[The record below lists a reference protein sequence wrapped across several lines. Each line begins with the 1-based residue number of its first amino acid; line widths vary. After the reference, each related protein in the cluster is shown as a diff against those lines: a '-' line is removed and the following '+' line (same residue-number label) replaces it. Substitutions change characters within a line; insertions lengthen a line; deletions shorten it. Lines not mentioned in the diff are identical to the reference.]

1 MSRQKERQS
10 DLAVLWQLLDEQ
22 AKKDEERIQFWKD
35 WVQDK
40 EEKLK
45 APSSKDEV
53 IMLNLLRERGMV
65 HHAIWINERVS
76 LIFFKMVAIIMSM
89 QDDQMRR
96 LERRR
101 KTHIPKKELDEMR
114 ELRERNTKALE
125 ILEAEY
131 ARQRAILERES
142 TRNVV

>member
-1 MSRQKERQS
+1 
-10 DLAVLWQLLDEQ
+10 LAVLWQLLDEQ